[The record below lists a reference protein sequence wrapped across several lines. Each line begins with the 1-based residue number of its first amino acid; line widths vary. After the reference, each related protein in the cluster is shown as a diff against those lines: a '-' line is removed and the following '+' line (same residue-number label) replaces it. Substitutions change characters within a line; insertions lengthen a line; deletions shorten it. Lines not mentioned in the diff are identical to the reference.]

1 MLTLT
6 RRQEDRARR
15 RGENSEL
22 NASDAAPTGQD
33 AVGDALNAL
42 NTAEALIEALTDEE
56 RAELS
61 RRKSNDGEPS
71 PDFRPTDPQTVY
83 AGVGVVNTAIPPVT
97 GAENLSPEAIA
108 ALDAQ
113 GRADAQ
119 QQNGNGSGASSW
131 GGPQTADDETIDSD
145 GKPLTAAKLKAILD
159 ARSVKYETDANVP
172 ALQALVKANPA
183 KSA

>member
-1 MLTLT
+1 MLTLQK
-6 RRQEDRARR
+6 RHEDRARR
-15 RGENSEL
+15 RGENAEL
-22 NASDAAPTGQD
+22 NASETPSNGQD

-42 NTAEALIEALTDEE
+42 NHAEALIEALSDDE

-71 PDFRPTDPQTVY
+71 PDFRPADPQTTY

-97 GAENLSPEAIA
+97 GAETLSPEAIA
-108 ALDAQ
+108 ALEAQ
-113 GRADAQ
+113 GRAGAQ
-119 QQNGNGSGASSW
+119 EQTGNGSGSSW
-131 GGPQTADDETIDSD
+131 GGPQTADDETIDGD